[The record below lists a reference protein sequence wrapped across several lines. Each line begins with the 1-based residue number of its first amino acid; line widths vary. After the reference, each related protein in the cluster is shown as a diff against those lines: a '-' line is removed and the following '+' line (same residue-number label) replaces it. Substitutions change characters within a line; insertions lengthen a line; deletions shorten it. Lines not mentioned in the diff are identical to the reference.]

1 MTLYFE
7 EEILRYVENELE
19 NYTTDEERNNAL
31 MVAAEM
37 ANQIPTQMDWQE
49 IYERLYKKYNEAG
62 ERIYWS
68 KIMKPSFNEAA
79 KAMKGSYDLIQTM
92 IKDVATSHP
101 SVRTKSIQPST

>member
-1 MTLYFE
+1 MTKYFE

-37 ANQIPTQMDWQE
+37 ASQIPTTHLNWQE
-49 IYERLYKKYNEAG
+49 IYERLYAKYNENG

-68 KIMKPSFNEAA
+68 KIMKPVS
-79 KAMKGSYDLIQTM
+79 KGDYNRNLILQA
-92 IKDVATSHP
+92 ATS
-101 SVRTKSIQPST
+101 R